1 MNFKKIIA
9 SSILVAA
16 STGAH
21 AGGHGNCG
29 EVSVGAMGWASGETF
44 AAIMEFVLEQGY
56 GCDVKVVP
64 TDTVPAVTSL
74 AENGQPDIV
83 PEVWVNSAP
92 AYPGL
97 VDKGAV
103 ITASDSL
110 CGRW

>member
-1 MNFKKIIA
+1 MLVKKLITTA
-9 SSILVAA
+9 MLVVSSSLV
-16 STGAH
+16 H
-21 AGGHGNCG
+21 AGGHGKCG

-44 AAIMEFVLEQGY
+44 AAIVEFVLEQGY
-56 GCDVKVVP
+56 GCEVKVVP

-97 VDKGAV
+97 VEKGAV
-103 ITASDSL
+103 ITDRQSDV
-110 CGRW
+110 